1 MADVITRLKV
11 DSTEYDSKIKRATQ
25 GLLAME
31 QSFRK
36 AGTGLDVLL
45 KDEREFVASLGRMET
60 VSKTARGSLRE
71 LTDAYTELSIQYK
84 RLTDEEKKGDYGK
97 ALSSSLDQL
106 RTRIQQSKK
115 DLADVTKELD
125 VLDDAMEKS
134 KVSGIDFGAV
144 ISSLGSQLGISS
156 NMMKLLTS
164 ETIAATAAVTA
175 GAAAAA
181 YAAKEWADY
190 NDQFNRQQS
199 MTTTITGLK
208 DGDAEDLTIGA
219 RALANTY
226 DVDFRQ
232 AIEAANTLIQQFG
245 VSGEQALQLLQD
257 GMQGMIFGDGGKLL
271 SMIQQ
276 YAPAFRDAGIE
287 ASQLVAIIQNSE
299 GGLFTDENMNA
310 IVMGIR
316 NIRQMKT
323 ATSDALQKIGVDA
336 EAMSKK
342 LNDGTMSIF
351 DALREVSG
359 AIDKVES
366 GSQAAGDVMQT
377 VFGRQGTMAGTKLG
391 EAIATLNLN
400 LEETKTQTGEL
411 GESFVRLNEANVR
424 LENTMKEIFGLSG
437 WEDMNNLLKEDLAN
451 TLSDI
456 LEVIGKIKTALGDV
470 KSVWNDFIDRISG
483 NKLQPKTPSTPQQP
497 RQQDA
502 SVQWQF
508 GHQPWQPMQQP
519 KATAAPVQQAPEN
532 SFRVTTDNRGKVVKA
547 TSVVNGKETD
557 VTATY
562 IKEQEKRLKA
572 EIEQQKK
579 ALKDANKPKT
589 STTKITPKQEVKLP
603 DGSVAALEKQ
613 LSDLQKAQKL
623 ATDTKGW
630 KDYDAQINV
639 VKEKIAALKGE
650 LPKDKVATFRI
661 DALTDDARK
670 ALESI
675 QGVHIEEKKVEVTA
689 DTQQAEKAIQAIPK
703 QKDVEVDVLP
713 GDVSLPNI
721 PTNDKTIK
729 VNVEEGDV
737 TLPNIPTD
745 DKTIKVNVEEGDV
758 SLPDIPTD
766 ETVEVTVI
774 ADTQEAYDQIKA
786 LYPDAPIELK
796 VKVKADTT
804 DLTKLTNTNIS
815 GKISELQKQTN
826 TSEWGSN
833 EYEKAKS
840 NLADA
845 TAFKNLFEKA
855 VKTGIDTA
863 DIDQSALWQKIAGGV
878 DIDDAVWQELIDR
891 INEKLAESDIAPI
904 KIDFE
909 TGGLENVSKSVKDLS
924 KSSQVTA
931 QVVGSIGRAFNE
943 IEDPAA
949 KVAGTIAEAIAQVAL
964 GYGQALAQSSSL
976 GPWGWIAFAATG
988 MATMISSI
996 NAIKSNTKGFATGG
1010 IVPGNSFNDQL
1021 RTSDY
1026 GISSGELILN
1036 KAQQGNLASQLTGE
1050 ERGTQS
1056 GTPYVDGEKIFLGIN
1071 NFLRRSGRGEI
1082 VTSR

>member
-1 MADVITRLKV
+1 MADVITRLKLE
-11 DSTEYDSKIKRATQ
+11 SGEYDSKIKRATQ
-25 GLLAME
+25 GLLQME
-31 QSFRK
+31 QECRK
-36 AGTGLDVLL
+36 VGGTLAVLEKDQLEYVKGLG
-45 KDEREFVASLGRMET
+45 KMET
-60 VSKTARGSLRE
+60 VSQSARGRVSE
-71 LTDAYTELSIQYK
+71 LTRAYTELSIQYK
-84 RLTDEEKKGDYGK
+84 RLTDEEKKGDFGM
-97 ALSSSLDQL
+97 ALSQSLDQL

-134 KVSGIDFGAV
+134 KASGVDFTS
-144 ISSLGSQLGISS
+144 ILSSLGSQLGINS
-156 NMMKLLTS
+156 NMMKLLS
-164 ETIAATAAVTA
+164 AETVATTAAVTA

-181 YAAKEWADY
+181 YAAKQWAEY

-199 MTTTITGLK
+199 MTTTITGLTG
-208 DGDAEDLTIGA
+208 GDAEDLTIGA

-257 GMQGMIFGDGGKLL
+257 GMQGMIAGDGGKML
-271 SMIQQ
+271 SMIRQ

-359 AIDKVES
+359 AIDKVGS

-391 EAIATLNLN
+391 EAIANLNTN

-411 GESFVRLNEANVR
+411 GESFVRLNEANIR

-456 LEVIGKIKTALGDV
+456 LDVIGKIKTALSDV
-470 KSVWNDFIDRISG
+470 KSYTADVWNDFVDRFTG
-483 NKLQPKTPSTPQQP
+483 EKFKPQPKPSPQPQKN
-497 RQQDA
+497 QDA
-502 SVQWQF
+502 SGQWQW
-508 GHQPWQPMQQP
+508 GNQQWQPQAKPTSQPTQPTTQQSGY
-519 KATAAPVQQAPEN
+519 K
-532 SFRVTTDNRGKVVKA
+532 VTTDSNGKVVKA
-547 TSVVNGKETD
+547 TKVVNGKETD
-557 VTATY
+557 DTANY
-562 IKEQEKRLKA
+562 IKAQEEKHKA
-572 EIEQQKK
+572 EVDRLKK
-579 ALKDANKPKT
+579 ALSDANKSKTPKT
-589 STTKITPKQEVKLP
+589 PKTTTKQEILP
-603 DGSVAALEKQ
+603 EGSVAVLEKQ
-613 LSDLQKAQKL
+613 LSDLQKAQKS
-623 ATDTKGW
+623 ATDTTGW
-630 KDYDAQINV
+630 NEYE
-639 VKEKIAALKGE
+639 EKIEAVKNQIALLKGE
-650 LPKDKVATFRI
+650 LPKDKVATFTMDVKKDQLDSFLKSI
-661 DALTDDARK
+661 PTDK
-670 ALESI
+670 SI
-675 QGVHIEEKKVEVTA
+675 TVDVQTGEVDVPDIPDEETVTVTVTADTAEAMQKVNEVTA
-689 DTQQAEKAIQAIPK
+689 DIEGRT
-703 QKDVEVDVLP
+703 VEMNV
-713 GDVSLPNI
+713 
-721 PTNDKTIK
+721 K
-729 VNVEEGDV
+729 VN
-737 TLPNIPTD
+737 
-745 DKTIKVNVEEGDV
+745 
-758 SLPDIPTD
+758 
-766 ETVEVTVI
+766 
-774 ADTQEAYDQIKA
+774 
-786 LYPDAPIELK
+786 
-796 VKVKADTT
+796 TT
-804 DLTKLTNTNIS
+804 DLSKLTNSNIS
-815 GKISELQKQTN
+815 GKISELQKLLN

-833 EYEKAKS
+833 DYAKAKT

-845 TAFKNLFEKA
+845 NAFKNVFEKA
-855 VKTGIDTA
+855 AQTGIDTA
-863 DIDQSALWQKIAGGV
+863 DIDQSALWAKIVGGG
-878 DIDDAVWQELIDR
+878 DIDDAVWEDLVNR
-891 INEKLAESDIAPI
+891 INEKLAEIDVEPI
-904 KIDFE
+904 KINLE
-909 TGGLENVSKSVKDLS
+909 TGGISNVSKSVKDLT
-924 KSSQVTA
+924 KSAQVTA

-1036 KAQQGNLASQLTGE
+1036 KAQQGNLASQLTGAG
-1050 ERGTQS
+1050 GTQS
-1056 GTPYVDGEKIFLGIN
+1056 STPYVDGEKIFLGIN
-1071 NFLRRSGRGEI
+1071 NFLKRSGRGEI